1 MSIFRGIVDFLK
13 GYSDYRDSVAAL
25 VAYLPEGDLETLVL
39 WRRKWVP
46 YRSDTDT
53 GEADG
58 EYDKLQNYN
67 GADLTLK
74 AGHGDCESRGAICKE
89 VISSPEWAA
98 KGWASEH
105 IYFSFIRPDGT
116 KSAHDVAYYTHTDGR
131 KGWIEGRIVHEGDYN
146 DLVAH
151 YAGLGWNIIKLW
163 AVNDMGEKVRDL

>member
-1 MSIFRGIVDFLK
+1 MGIFGGIIKWFKAGGEYKSSLADLI
-13 GYSDYRDSVAAL
+13 
-25 VAYLPEGDLETLVL
+25 AYIPVGDLELL
-39 WRRKWVP
+39 ADWVKTHIP
-46 YRSDTDT
+46 YRHDTDT